1 MSVWAQRLKRVFG
14 IDVNTCIHCGGK
26 VRIVASI
33 EDPAV
38 IRAILGHFEKHG
50 AIEQAHYR
58 PPARAPPAAAA
69 CARRPKTLLW
79 WTWSQPQAK
88 GRKFEGPDPD

>member
-1 MSVWAQRLKRVFG
+1 
-14 IDVNTCIHCGGK
+14 VNTCIHCGGA

-33 EDPAV
+33 EDPAA

-50 AIEQAHYR
+50 ALEQAHYR

-69 CARRPKTLLW
+69 
-79 WTWSQPQAK
+79 
-88 GRKFEGPDPD
+88 